1 MITIENY
8 EIYYLDYLDGNLSE
22 ELSEALR
29 LFLMQHPDLV
39 IEETDV
45 RLNPEEI
52 DYANK
57 AELKVWDENEV
68 ITLNNVEL
76 FTIAAEEK
84 LLSTTKQIEL
94 SRFTQ
99 EHSALQNELSFYTL
113 TKLQPN
119 LNWVYA
125 DKNKLK
131 RKNTI
136 VLWPWLSAAAVVTL
150 LFSITSLFDTNNAS
164 VRYTKSNEVD
174 LFISS
179 ELEEEIQWKSN
190 RVAEQKGSSFIEK
203 QRVNDINRSA
213 KAKVKQQKRKFP
225 IAIEKLPVRQNTRKV
240 SLPTV
245 LVEPQ
250 EINQKLASQLP
261 KIEPLNSMNNPIWA
275 VTNLVGAVTNKDV
288 DFRTAKETEENTGGF
303 HIKFGTF
310 EVYKNNSKKL

>member
-29 LFLMQHPDLV
+29 LFLMHHPDLV
-39 IEETDV
+39 IEETNV

-57 AELKVWDENEV
+57 AELKVWDEDEV

-99 EHSALQNELSFYTL
+99 ERSALQNELSYYTL

-119 LNWVYA
+119 LNWVYT

-136 VLWPWLSAAAVVTL
+136 ALWPWFSAAAAVIL
-150 LFSITSLFDTNNAS
+150 LFSITSLFDTNNAN

-213 KAKVKQQKRKFP
+213 KGKVKQQKRKFP
-225 IAIEKLPVRQNTRKV
+225 VAIEKLPLRQNTQKV

-250 EINQKLASQLP
+250 EINPKLASQLP

>member
-29 LFLMQHPDLV
+29 LFLMHHPDLV

-57 AELKVWDENEV
+57 AELKVWDEDEV

-99 EHSALQNELSFYTL
+99 EHSALQNELSYYTL

-119 LNWVYA
+119 LNWVYT

-136 VLWPWLSAAAVVTL
+136 ALWPWFSAAAVVIL
-150 LFSITSLFDTNNAS
+150 LFSITSLFDTNNAN

-213 KAKVKQQKRKFP
+213 KGKVKQQKRKFP
-225 IAIEKLPVRQNTRKV
+225 VAIEKLPVRQNTQKV

-250 EINQKLASQLP
+250 EIILKLASGLP
-261 KIEPLNSMNNPIWA
+261 KTEPLNSMNNPIWA

>member
-22 ELSEALR
+22 ELSEALH
-29 LFLMQHPDLV
+29 LFLMHHPDLV
-39 IEETDV
+39 IEETNV

-57 AELKVWDENEV
+57 AELKVWDEDEV

-99 EHSALQNELSFYTL
+99 ERSALQNELSYYTL

-119 LNWVYA
+119 LNWVYT

-136 VLWPWLSAAAVVTL
+136 ALWPWFSAAAAVIL
-150 LFSITSLFDTNNAS
+150 LFSITSLFDTNNAN

-213 KAKVKQQKRKFP
+213 KGKVKQQKRKFP
-225 IAIEKLPVRQNTRKV
+225 VAIEKLPLRQNTQKV

-250 EINQKLASQLP
+250 EINPKLASQLP

>member
-29 LFLMQHPDLV
+29 LFLMHHPDLV
-39 IEETDV
+39 IEETYV

-57 AELKVWDENEV
+57 AELKVWDEDEV

-99 EHSALQNELSFYTL
+99 EHSALQNELSYYTL

-119 LNWVYA
+119 LNWVYT

-136 VLWPWLSAAAVVTL
+136 VLWPWFSAAAVVIL
-150 LFSITSLFDTNNAS
+150 LFSITSLFDTNNAN

-213 KAKVKQQKRKFP
+213 KGKVKQQKRKFP
-225 IAIEKLPVRQNTRKV
+225 VAIEKLPVRQNTQKV

-250 EINQKLASQLP
+250 EIILKLASGLP
-261 KIEPLNSMNNPIWA
+261 KTEPLNSMNNPIWA

>member
-29 LFLMQHPDLV
+29 LFLMHHPDLV
-39 IEETDV
+39 IEETNV
-45 RLNPEEI
+45 RLNPEET

-57 AELKVWDENEV
+57 AELKVWDEDEV

-84 LLSTTKQIEL
+84 LLTTTKQIEL

-119 LNWVYA
+119 LNWVYT

-136 VLWPWLSAAAVVTL
+136 ALWPWFSAAAAVIL
-150 LFSITSLFDTNNAS
+150 LFSITSLFDTNNAN

-213 KAKVKQQKRKFP
+213 KGKVKQQKRKFP
-225 IAIEKLPVRQNTRKV
+225 VAIEKLPVRQNTQKV

-245 LVEPQ
+245 LVEPR
-250 EINQKLASQLP
+250 EINPKLASQLP

-288 DFRTAKETEENTGGF
+288 DFRTAKETEKNTGGF

>member
-29 LFLMQHPDLV
+29 LFLMHHPDLV
-39 IEETDV
+39 IEETNV

-57 AELKVWDENEV
+57 AELKVWDEDEV

-99 EHSALQNELSFYTL
+99 EHSSLQNELSYYTL

-119 LNWVYA
+119 LNWVYT

-136 VLWPWLSAAAVVTL
+136 ALWPWFSAAAAVIL
-150 LFSITSLFDTNNAS
+150 LFSITSLFDTNNAN

-174 LFISS
+174 LSISS

-213 KAKVKQQKRKFP
+213 KGKVKQQKRKFP
-225 IAIEKLPVRQNTRKV
+225 VAIEKLPVRQNTQKV

-245 LVEPQ
+245 LVEQQ
-250 EINQKLASQLP
+250 EINPKLASQLP

>member
-29 LFLMQHPDLV
+29 LFLMHHPDLV

-57 AELKVWDENEV
+57 AELKVWDEDEV

-99 EHSALQNELSFYTL
+99 EHSALQNELSYYTL

-119 LNWVYA
+119 LNWVYT

-136 VLWPWLSAAAVVTL
+136 VLWPWFSAAAVVIL
-150 LFSITSLFDTNNAS
+150 LFSITSLFDTNNAN

-213 KAKVKQQKRKFP
+213 KGKVKQQKRKFP
-225 IAIEKLPVRQNTRKV
+225 VAIEKLPVRQNTQKV

-250 EINQKLASQLP
+250 EIILKLASGLP
-261 KIEPLNSMNNPIWA
+261 KTEPLNSMNNPIWA

>member
-29 LFLMQHPDLV
+29 LFLMHHPDLV
-39 IEETDV
+39 IEETNV

-57 AELKVWDENEV
+57 AELKVWDEDEV

-99 EHSALQNELSFYTL
+99 ERSALQNELSYYTL

-119 LNWVYA
+119 LNWVYT

-136 VLWPWLSAAAVVTL
+136 ALCPWFSAAAAVIL
-150 LFSITSLFDTNNAS
+150 LFSITSLFDTNNAN

-213 KAKVKQQKRKFP
+213 KGKVKQQKRKFP
-225 IAIEKLPVRQNTRKV
+225 VAIEKLPLRQNTQKV

-250 EINQKLASQLP
+250 EINPKLASQLP

>member
-29 LFLMQHPDLV
+29 LFLMHHPDLV

-57 AELKVWDENEV
+57 AELKVWDEDEV

-99 EHSALQNELSFYTL
+99 EHSALQNELSYYTL

-119 LNWVYA
+119 LNWVYT

-136 VLWPWLSAAAVVTL
+136 VLWPWFSAAAVVIL
-150 LFSITSLFDTNNAS
+150 LFSITSLFDTNNAN

-213 KAKVKQQKRKFP
+213 KGKVKQQKRKFP
-225 IAIEKLPVRQNTRKV
+225 VAIEKLPVRQNTQKV

-250 EINQKLASQLP
+250 EIILKLASELP
-261 KIEPLNSMNNPIWA
+261 KTEPLNSMNNPIWA